1 MAERT
6 PTIEKLEALPRSER
20 VDALESL
27 VTAEFKDA
35 LFMDEDEE
43 LPFESPFF
51 ELGLTSL
58 RLTEIKERLE
68 TLLGGE
74 IDTNA
79 LFNSPT
85 VAQLLIHLTSDVL
98 PDLFA
103 GT

>member
-6 PTIEKLEALPRSER
+6 PTIETLEELPRSER
-20 VDALESL
+20 LEALEAL
-27 VTAEFKDA
+27 VTTEFKVA
-35 LFMDEDEE
+35 LFMDDDEE
-43 LPFESPFF
+43 LPLESPFF

-74 IDTNA
+74 VDTNA

-85 VAQLLIHLTSDVL
+85 VAQLLHHLTSDVL
-98 PDLFA
+98 PELFP
-103 GT
+103 GS